1 MQVIYEDD
9 ERLEKVPNIADAP
22 ARDVEQQIQRM
33 ELLVGVAFPAAPSA
47 VISAIT
53 NALYANQAI
62 GWASWALCHPDGD
75 LDEGLPF
82 AVNAYIRSCIA
93 RDAARSVYN
102 DNNPDKG
109 LIIGY
114 AASDGL
120 IAGTSNVS
128 EDGKA
133 YIHDLMHKQRLEII
147 EDLDGFEYA
156 LVKLAYPN
164 SSAISVEGW
173 LRFCKFLDSLM
184 IDAAGLCSR
193 GLQLLIER
201 EKKNAN

>member
-1 MQVIYEDD
+1 MQ
-9 ERLEKVPNIADAP
+9 VPNIADAP
-22 ARDVEQQIQRM
+22 AKDVEQQVKRM

-47 VISAIT
+47 IVYAIT

-62 GWASWALCHPDGD
+62 DWASWALCHPESD
-75 LDEGLPF
+75 LDQGLPF

-93 RDAARSVYN
+93 RDAAYSVYN
-102 DNNPDKG
+102 DNNPAKG

-114 AASDGL
+114 EYDGL

-128 EDGKA
+128 EDDKA
-133 YIHDLMHKQRLEII
+133 YVHDLMHKQRLEII

-156 LVKLAYPN
+156 LVNLEYPN

-173 LRFCKFLDSLM
+173 LKFCKFLDRLM
-184 IDAAGLCSR
+184 IDAAGVCCN

>member
-1 MQVIYEDD
+1 MQ
-9 ERLEKVPNIADAP
+9 VPNIAEAP
-22 ARDVEQQIQRM
+22 AEDVEQQIKRM

-47 VISAIT
+47 IVDAIT
-53 NALYANQAI
+53 NALYANQAM

-75 LDEGLPF
+75 LDQGLPF

-93 RDAARSVYN
+93 RDAAYSVYN
-102 DNNPDKG
+102 DNSPAKG

-114 AASDGL
+114 ESDGL

-128 EDGKA
+128 EDDKA
-133 YIHDLMHKQRLEII
+133 YVHDLMHKQRLEII
-147 EDLDGFEYA
+147 EDLEGFEYA
-156 LVKLAYPN
+156 LVKLTYPN

-173 LRFCKFLDSLM
+173 LKFCKFLDRLM
-184 IDAAGLCSR
+184 IDAAGVCCS
-193 GLQLLIER
+193 GLQLLIDK

>member
-1 MQVIYEDD
+1 MQ
-9 ERLEKVPNIADAP
+9 VPNIADAP
-22 ARDVEQQIQRM
+22 AKDVEQQVKRM

-47 VISAIT
+47 IVYAIT
-53 NALYANQAI
+53 NALYANQAMD
-62 GWASWALCHPDGD
+62 WASWALCHPESD
-75 LDEGLPF
+75 LDQGLPF

-93 RDAARSVYN
+93 RDAAYSVYN
-102 DNNPDKG
+102 DNNPAKG

-114 AASDGL
+114 GSDGL
-120 IAGTSNVS
+120 IAGTSNIS
-128 EDGKA
+128 DDDKA
-133 YIHDLMHKQRLEII
+133 YVHDLMHKQRLEII

-156 LVKLAYPN
+156 LVNLEYPN

-173 LRFCKFLDSLM
+173 LKFCKFLDRLM
-184 IDAAGLCSR
+184 IDAAGVCCN